1 MRVDRTHVI
10 PATIFVLTTFVRT
23 SSWLLEYGTCS
34 KHVRF
39 RTLVESVEVAM
50 LPTAFTS
57 QQKGRKRRRL
67 ARALARGLARVWPE
81 LWLGSWLGSGWGQ
94 DSGFEGSKIG
104 WKTRFFGKN
113 TIFPENTK
121 KYDFSQNFGISGTGP
136 KKSAEKSIF

>member
-10 PATIFVLTTFVRT
+10 PATIVVLTTFVRT

-67 ARALARGLARVWPE
+67 ARALARGLARVW
-81 LWLGSWLGSGWGQ
+81 LGSWLGSGWGQ
-94 DSGFEGSKIG
+94 DSGVWSGSGQVWPGSG
-104 WKTRFFGKN
+104 WGQ
-113 TIFPENTK
+113 
-121 KYDFSQNFGISGTGP
+121 DSGV
-136 KKSAEKSIF
+136 

>member
-10 PATIFVLTTFVRT
+10 PATIVVLTTFVRT

-67 ARALARGLARVWPE
+67 ARALARGLARVWP
-81 LWLGSWLGSGWGQ
+81 GSGWGQ
-94 DSGFEGSKIG
+94 DSGVWSGSGQGLAGVRILGSEG
-104 WKTRFFGKN
+104 
-113 TIFPENTK
+113 P
-121 KYDFSQNFGISGTGP
+121 DSGV
-136 KKSAEKSIF
+136 

>member
-10 PATIFVLTTFVRT
+10 PATIVVLTTFVRT

-81 LWLGSWLGSGWGQ
+81 VWLGSGQGLAGVRILGSGQ
-94 DSGFEGSKIG
+94 GLARVWLGSGFWGLRVRILASEG
-104 WKTRFFGKN
+104 
-113 TIFPENTK
+113 P
-121 KYDFSQNFGISGTGP
+121 DFWV
-136 KKSAEKSIF
+136 

>member
-67 ARALARGLARVWPE
+67 ARALARALAGVLAGVWLGSGFWGLVRVWPGSGQGLAGVRILGSGQGLARV
-81 LWLGSWLGSGWGQ
+81 
-94 DSGFEGSKIG
+94 
-104 WKTRFFGKN
+104 
-113 TIFPENTK
+113 
-121 KYDFSQNFGISGTGP
+121 
-136 KKSAEKSIF
+136 

>member
-1 MRVDRTHVI
+1 LRVDRTHVI

-67 ARALARGLARVWPE
+67 ARALARGLAGVRI
-81 LWLGSWLGSGWGQ
+81 LGSGQGLARVWLGSGFWGLRVRILA
-94 DSGFEGSKIG
+94 SEG
-104 WKTRFFGKN
+104 
-113 TIFPENTK
+113 P
-121 KYDFSQNFGISGTGP
+121 DFRV
-136 KKSAEKSIF
+136 

>member
-10 PATIFVLTTFVRT
+10 PATIVVLTTFVRT

-67 ARALARGLARVWPE
+67 ARALARGLARVWP
-81 LWLGSWLGSGWGQ
+81 GSGWGQ
-94 DSGFEGSKIG
+94 DSGVWPGSG
-104 WKTRFFGKN
+104 WGQDS
-113 TIFPENTK
+113 EVW
-121 KYDFSQNFGISGTGP
+121 SGSGQVWP
-136 KKSAEKSIF
+136 GSGWGQDSGV